1 MNANE
6 KNDLLTKEV
15 VRHVAKLSRLA
26 LTDNE
31 IERAKEDLSRIFSH
45 IDRLKEIDTSGVE
58 PLDHPTELLNRDRD
72 DEVGVTLSQQQVL
85 DNAPAVRDVYIDVPK
100 VLGETS

>member
-1 MNANE
+1 ME
-6 KNDLLTKEV
+6 TVPLLSGRT
-15 VRHVAKLSRLA
+15 SRPRRNC
-26 LTDNE
+26 TD
-31 IERAKEDLSRIFSH
+31 ASGT
-45 IDRLKEIDTSGVE
+45 IDKLKEIDTSGVE

-100 VLGETS
+100 VLGESS